1 MIYKNLSFQKP
12 PNRPFFYSS
21 FVTTADGKI
30 WVDKPGYWPIGSK
43 TDFETFTYLRAHAD
57 AIIDGKGT
65 AKQFG
70 KNTIE
75 TIHSESFKTLRKSL
89 GKVKEVRYFVVT
101 KHPDEELKKALAN
114 PFDYKPEIFTQGI
127 DELVQHLQN
136 EHLDYIFIDGGPHLL
151 ASFLAHNL
159 LDELF
164 LTIAP
169 RIFGNDGS
177 AMTMV
182 EGILLDPKKVQLN
195 LVSVEKVGNEV
206 FLRYR
211 LH

>member
-1 MIYKNLSFQKP
+1 MIYKNLSFEKP
-12 PNRPFFYSS
+12 SNRPFFYSS
-21 FVTTADGKI
+21 FVATADGKV
-30 WVDKPGYWPIGSK
+30 WVGKPGYWPIGSK

-65 AKQFG
+65 AMQFG

-75 TIHSESFKTLRKSL
+75 TVHSDSFKAIRKSL
-89 GKVKEVRYFVVT
+89 GKVGEIRYFVVT
-101 KHPDEELKKALAN
+101 KHPDEALEKRLAN
-114 PFDYKPEIFTQGI
+114 PFNFSPEIFQGDI
-127 DELVQHLQN
+127 NELVQQLKN
-136 EHLDYIFIDGGPHLL
+136 EQLDYVFVDGGPHLL
-151 ASFLAHNL
+151 TSFLDHNL

-164 LTIAP
+164 ITIAP

-182 EGILLDPKKVQLN
+182 EGLLLDPKKVQMQL
-195 LVSVEKVGNEV
+195 LSVEKAGNEV

-211 LH
+211 LG